1 MAGAGRQRCSTLA
14 QVADAGHTDYGS
26 VGSVR
31 GMHAARSAAGAATV
45 RPRRGRRTR
54 SVRRCDLAIARWTRL
69 SVSRGGGQAV
79 AGGVELAWRSPTA
92 MLGWVEP
99 LRRHGGASP
108 VLFRPLMGELACIVF
123 LDWVTYHMW

>member
-1 MAGAGRQRCSTLA
+1 MLLLA
-14 QVADAGHTDYGS
+14 VAMRHKDPNVVKALEL
-26 VGSVR
+26 
-31 GMHAARSAAGAATV
+31 AATGV
-45 RPRRGRRTR
+45 DPLQAWKDCSEPTTWGNFLRHWKTYQEEMP
-54 SVRRCDLAIARWTRL
+54 LATAKWTRL
-69 SVSRGGGQAV
+69 GVAA

>member
-1 MAGAGRQRCSTLA
+1 MG
-14 QVADAGHTDYGS
+14 
-26 VGSVR
+26 
-31 GMHAARSAAGAATV
+31 AARVPFGGAIS
-45 RPRRGRRTR
+45 R
-54 SVRRCDLAIARWTRL
+54 SRDGPGWACPV
-69 SVSRGGGQAV
+69 GGQAV